1 MNKTAVAM
9 AADSVVTITAG
20 RGRAKTYDTANKL
33 FELVRGVPVGVMV
46 FSNAEINGVPWETV
60 IKAYRE
66 ARAGLELDSLSD
78 YAADFF
84 DFLRSADNFVLTDE
98 SERVAF
104 EQGAYLLLLE
114 VFGLIREGLEACLT
128 KAGNLVKARLH
139 RLVDSSIGQV
149 EALVAGLDDEDW
161 GGLTADE
168 LSNRFRHNAVDL
180 VDELFREF
188 DLKPMQKRRL
198 VEITLSHCRK
208 KSRFG
213 ASSGVVFAGFGRRQ
227 PFPSLVSFE
236 VRDRLCGYVR
246 RIDQVND
253 AVDQYNPGVFHP
265 FAQDAMA
272 SQWATGINY
281 RTRYAIVDFWFKW
294 LKDESRTALEQCA
307 RSAGPRLADATV
319 EAIID
324 EQHDMLTSTLAAFL
338 KAMNEHQEQ
347 EFLKPLTESIALLPK
362 EELALVAESMVNLES
377 LRQRTMVHELE
388 TVGGEIDLALISRG
402 DGLVWLRRKHYF
414 SLDLNPTWAIRNS
427 AVSRAVGATFDPAAT
442 TGNP

>member
-33 FELVRGVPVGVMV
+33 FELLRGVPVGVMV

-66 ARAGLELDSLSD
+66 ARAGLELDSLND

-84 DFLRSADNFVLTDE
+84 DFLRSAENFILTDE

-114 VFGLIREGLEACLT
+114 IFGLIKEGLEACLT
-128 KAGNLVKARLH
+128 KAGRLVRARLH
-139 RLVDSSIGQV
+139 RLVDSSIGKV
-149 EALVAGLDDEDW
+149 EGFLDRLDDEVW
-161 GGLTADE
+161 GGLTADA
-168 LSNRFRHNAVDL
+168 LSDRFRESAGDL

-188 DLKPMQKRRL
+188 ELKPMQKRRL
-198 VEITLSHCRK
+198 VAATLSHCLKR
-208 KSRFG
+208 SPFTT
-213 ASSGVVFAGFGRRQ
+213 ASGVVFAGFGRRQ

-236 VRDRLCGYVR
+236 VRDRLCGRVR
-246 RIDQVND
+246 RIDQVEA
-253 AVDQYNPGVFHP
+253 AVDQFNPGFFHP

-272 SQWATGINY
+272 SQWATGINA
-281 RTRYAIVDFWFKW
+281 RTRYAIVDFWSGW
-294 LKDESRTALEQCA
+294 LEDKSRSALEQCA
-307 RSAGPRLADATV
+307 RSAAPRLVDATV
-319 EAIID
+319 AAIID
-324 EQHDMLTSTLAAFL
+324 EQHDMLSSTLAAFL
-338 KAMNEHQEQ
+338 QAMNEHQER
-347 EFLKPLTESIALLPK
+347 EFLMPLTQSIALLPK

-427 AVSRAVGATFDPAAT
+427 AVSRPVGATFVSAAT
-442 TGNP
+442 TGDP